1 LSAGSASATSRS
13 PRATWWSAT
22 RWWPSR
28 RDPPLLVSQRTDRL
42 DSQIRQEL
50 MDLLQREMKDPRLG
64 FATITR
70 VETARDLGHARVFV
84 SVLGS
89 DAERERTMSAL
100 RVATPWLR
108 RKLGE
113 RLSLRHVPELS
124 VREDDSIASGD
135 RVLQI
140 INELDLEPIERPSDE
155 AGEE

>member
-1 LSAGSASATSRS
+1 M
-13 PRATWWSAT
+13 
-22 RWWPSR
+22 
-28 RDPPLLVSQRTDRL
+28 SQRTDRL

-70 VETARDLGHARVFV
+70 VETARDLGHARVWV

-89 DAERERTMSAL
+89 EVERERTMSAL

-140 INELDLEPIERPSDE
+140 IRELDVQPAEPSSDE
-155 AGEE
+155 AGED

>member
-1 LSAGSASATSRS
+1 M
-13 PRATWWSAT
+13 
-22 RWWPSR
+22 
-28 RDPPLLVSQRTDRL
+28 SQRTDRL

-64 FATITR
+64 FATIIR
-70 VETARDLGHARVFV
+70 VETARDLGHARVWV

-89 DAERERTMSAL
+89 DAERERTMQAL
-100 RVATPWLR
+100 KVATPWLR

-124 VREDDSIASGD
+124 MREDDSIASGD

-140 INELDLEPIERPSDE
+140 IAELSEGAAEPTPDE
-155 AGEE
+155 GED

>member
-1 LSAGSASATSRS
+1 
-13 PRATWWSAT
+13 
-22 RWWPSR
+22 
-28 RDPPLLVSQRTDRL
+28 
-42 DSQIRQEL
+42 

-70 VETARDLGHARVFV
+70 VATARDLGHARVWV

-89 DAERERTMSAL
+89 EVERERTMDAL

-124 VREDDSIASGD
+124 IREDDSIASGD

-140 INELDLEPIERPSDE
+140 IRELDVQPVEPSPDDPSPDE
-155 AGEE
+155 AGED

>member
-1 LSAGSASATSRS
+1 M
-13 PRATWWSAT
+13 
-22 RWWPSR
+22 
-28 RDPPLLVSQRTDRL
+28 SQRTDRL

-70 VETARDLGHARVFV
+70 VETARDLGHARVWV

-89 DAERERTMSAL
+89 EVERTKTMDAL

-113 RLSLRHVPELS
+113 RLSLRHVPDLTI
-124 VREDDSIASGD
+124 REDDSIESGD

-140 INELDLEPIERPSDE
+140 INELQASERRMSDDE
-155 AGEE
+155 AGES